1 MRAHAPSLRAQG
13 AAWESRATVPPALGC
28 LRRRSRAA
36 GAGSAIYYYVVS
48 WDAAKTSWED
58 FRGKVLGPTDPKAA
72 PRGSL
77 RKTSAPHPRRGAR
90 TADEPRRAPR
100 AAPLRFLTRAAAA
113 ACSLLAV
120 EEAGAQG

>member
-58 FRGKVLGPTDPKAA
+58 FRGKVLGATDPAKAEG
-72 PRGSL
+72 GSL
-77 RKTSAPHPRRGAR
+77 RRAIYTDWKQLGLAAEPDVGDNGVAPTR
-90 TADEPRRAPR
+90 TR
-100 AAPLRFLTRAAAA
+100 T
-113 ACSLLAV
+113 
-120 EEAGAQG
+120 